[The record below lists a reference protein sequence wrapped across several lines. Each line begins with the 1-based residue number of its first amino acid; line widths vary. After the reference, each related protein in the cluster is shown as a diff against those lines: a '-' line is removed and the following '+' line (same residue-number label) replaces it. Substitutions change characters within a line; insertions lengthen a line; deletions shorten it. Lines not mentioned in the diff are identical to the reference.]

1 MQIHQFNMQFNPEHD
16 RLIFRL
22 NTTDHEEFRFSLTRR
37 FVKLLW
43 PVLIQLLEKEYKQR
57 EPERSHLA
65 NVLLPYEHQ
74 EVVSKADF
82 SKPYEE
88 KDRVYPLGE
97 EPILLSRIQ
106 IKHTHQGDILCLLPT
121 NGQGIELGAQPQF
134 IHTFCKLLRDVVS
147 KADWDMDFIFVRQAE
162 SLIQAPQNRVLH

>member
-22 NTTDHEEFRFSLTRR
+22 NTTAHEEFRFSLTRR

-57 EPERSHLA
+57 EPEKSHLA

-82 SKPYEE
+82 SKPYAEE
-88 KDRVYPLGE
+88 DMIYPLGE
-97 EPILLSRIQ
+97 EPMLLSRIQ
-106 IKHTHQGDILCLLPT
+106 IKQGSQGDILCLLPT
-121 NGQGIELGAQPQF
+121 NGSGIELGANPQF
-134 IHTFCKLLRDVVS
+134 IHTFCKLLRDVIS
-147 KADWDMDFIFVRQAE
+147 RSDWDMDFIFVKQAE
-162 SLIQAPQNRVLH
+162 SISQAPQKRVLH